1 MGTSGVLADPDTIR
15 LHSGLDL
22 PYHLS
27 RGDRPMTSS
36 TEPTPSEVT
45 WRKIAN
51 ACRRIGLAGFV
62 GLILLIGYNLYQ
74 SREANNGVDCF
85 KAVAS
90 NVAVSD
96 TPGEGVR
103 VIGIQ
108 PDEVELNRHLCIRV
122 DNVVSAAKQN
132 ALASDVTVAAIA
144 AKVSDQSS
152 KMVRNAS
159 AAGAGTENAAPGLAD
174 VKLAEAVQTKAS
186 ADLDRAKA
194 ALDDA
199 QKPRTMVLYLN
210 GKASPLTATA
220 RAMPGPQ
227 TLTFEITAPEDAN
240 SADAA
245 YWRALLATPTSNGRI
260 PVRIGVAEQGAP
272 APLIQV
278 SEVNGADGPTPLTF
292 LIYRPYLKY
301 GALVAIVAIS
311 LLFFGLSYD
320 TTLLRIGREPDSA
333 YSLALVQM
341 AIWFILTTT
350 GFVYIWV
357 VTGQYQNVFTSGLF
371 VLIGISGATATAA
384 FAMERGHKAPTSNGL
399 FYDIVGAWQGGEVQL
414 QRVQILVWTLI
425 LALIFF
431 WNVLGKLMLTSFD
444 TNLLILTGIA
454 NGVYVSLKPQEPK
467 PTKETGSPPAAS

>member
-1 MGTSGVLADPDTIR
+1 MT
-15 LHSGLDL
+15 HSIE
-22 PYHLS
+22 S
-27 RGDRPMTSS
+27 ATGD
-36 TEPTPSEVT
+36 VT
-45 WRKIAN
+45 WRKIAI

-62 GLILLIGYNLYQ
+62 GLILLIAYNLYLAH
-74 SREANNGVDCF
+74 EANHGVDCLKF
-85 KAVAS
+85 TAA
-90 NVAVSD
+90 NVAKPD
-96 TPGEGVR
+96 PAPEGVR
-103 VIGIQ
+103 VIGVQADDI
-108 PDEVELNRHLCIRV
+108 ELNRSLCVRV

-152 KMVRNAS
+152 KLVRNATV
-159 AAGAGTENAAPGLAD
+159 AGAGTDAAAPGLAD

-186 ADLDRAKA
+186 ADLDKAKA
-194 ALDDA
+194 ALEDA
-199 QKPRTMVLYLN
+199 KKPRTMILYLN

-220 RAMPGPQ
+220 RATPDPQ

-245 YWRALLATPTSNGRI
+245 YWRSLLATPTSNGRI
-260 PVRIGVAEQGAP
+260 PIRIGIAEQGAP
-272 APLIQV
+272 APLVSV
-278 SEVNGADGPTPLTF
+278 SEVAAANGPQALTF

-301 GALVAIVAIS
+301 GALVAIVAIT
-311 LLFFGLSYD
+311 LLFFGLAYD

-341 AIWFILTTT
+341 AIWFVLTTT

-414 QRVQILVWTLI
+414 QRVQILVWTII

-444 TNLLILTGIA
+444 TNLLVLTGIA

-467 PTKETGSPPAAS
+467 PTKEPGSPPANS

>member
-1 MGTSGVLADPDTIR
+1 MPNSTDSALGDT
-15 LHSGLDL
+15 
-22 PYHLS
+22 
-27 RGDRPMTSS
+27 
-36 TEPTPSEVT
+36 T
-45 WRKIAN
+45 WRKIA
-51 ACRRIGLAGFV
+51 AASRKIGVAGFV
-62 GLILLIGYNLYQ
+62 GLILLIAYNLYQ
-74 SREANNGVDCF
+74 AHEANHGGDCF
-85 KAVAS
+85 NSLDA
-90 NVAVSD
+90 NVSVPNVSA
-96 TPGEGVR
+96 EGVR

-108 PDEVELNRHLCIRV
+108 PGEVELNRNLCVRV
-122 DNVVSAAKQN
+122 DNVVSATKQN
-132 ALASDVTVAAIA
+132 ALASDLTVAAIA
-144 AKVSDQSS
+144 AKASDQST
-152 KMVRNAS
+152 KMVRKATV
-159 AAGAGTENAAPGLAD
+159 AGAGTEAAAPGLAD

-186 ADLDRAKA
+186 ADLDKAKA

-220 RAMPGPQ
+220 RAIPDPQ

-260 PVRIGVAEQGAP
+260 PLRIGVAEQGAP
-272 APLIQV
+272 APLV
-278 SEVNGADGPTPLTF
+278 HVTEVNAADGKRPLTF
-292 LIYRPYLKY
+292 TIYRPYLKY
-301 GALVAIVAIS
+301 GALAAMVAIT

-384 FAMERGHKAPTSNGL
+384 FAIERGHRAPTSNGFL
-399 FYDIVGAWQGGEVQL
+399 YDIVGAWKGGEVQL
-414 QRVQILVWTLI
+414 QRVQILVWTII

-431 WNVLGKLMLTSFD
+431 WNVLGKLVLTSFD

-467 PTKETGSPPAAS
+467 PTDPPGSPAARR